1 MKKTML
7 AIGAFVLVSQAA
19 QAQWSSD
26 PYSPNYSLEQRHRDA
41 DYEFRSWQT
50 EQRLHEQQ
58 RRMEDL
64 EARQRLQ
71 QQQMDDTANRL
82 RYERY

>member
-7 AIGAFVLVSQAA
+7 AIAALLVSQAA
-19 QAQWSSD
+19 QAQYDS
-26 PYSPNYSLEQRHRDA
+26 YSPNYSLEQRHRDA
-41 DYEFRSWQT
+41 DYEFRAWQT

-58 RRMEDL
+58 RAMEDL
-64 EARQRLQ
+64 ADRQRLQ
-71 QQQMDDTANRL
+71 QQQIEDNANRL

>member
-1 MKKTML
+1 MKKTTL
-7 AIGAFVLVSQAA
+7 AIAALLVSQST
-19 QAQWSSD
+19 QAQWSND

-58 RRMEDL
+58 RAMEDL
-64 EARQRLQ
+64 ADRQRLQ
-71 QQQMDDTANRL
+71 QQQIEDTANRL